1 MVDPKWESASGH
13 AIASA
18 RYGALSWQLPA
29 EKPPLPQGPVDE
41 RAEALRQSY
50 EAERERWEAEAFDRW
65 EAGLPW

>member
-1 MVDPKWESASGH
+1 M
-13 AIASA
+13 
-18 RYGALSWQLPA
+18 PA